1 MRKRLHNND
10 ELLDSPQYGW
20 EELKFLLDT
29 NLPVKANN
37 GPSILR
43 AGIAASLT
51 TLLLLCSLIIH
62 NHSVRLVSLNN
73 YQSKEIQNADEN
85 TFKKE
90 KHTVQTVCKLNF
102 KQTIFEPGTDH
113 NLAERKVNEPSVKQQ
128 LFPAQNAEELVRI
141 DRANLET
148 ENGLN
153 IETISTKSVHD
164 SIPPLSRIAVS
175 ADVSDKICNYI
186 LHKSRLQFSVG
197 AAVNITPEQRQ
208 SLQPFPVAEVL
219 LKSSSDFYLS
229 MGLTVG
235 SVVATSGHGVSKT
248 VYLNDTANNIQ
259 FYNKVTRY
267 TRLYYADLPLMAGVQ
282 LGKRWSA
289 EGGLQASILLN
300 TKSKEFIDK
309 YDFQRRQANVAQNSL
324 MGTAAAVLENNYQVT
339 PLKIDYRFVG
349 GLRYS
354 MHKTAFDL
362 TYQYAFRPV
371 FKGKQV
377 TANRNQL
384 LTFKVLYKLK

>member
-10 ELLDSPQYGW
+10 VIFDSPQHGW

-37 GPSILR
+37 RPSIIR

-51 TLLLLCSLIIH
+51 GLFLLSSLIIH
-62 NHSVRLVSLNN
+62 DHSVLPVSRNS
-73 YQSKEIQNADEN
+73 YQAKSTQNADEN
-85 TFKKE
+85 TFKKVQ
-90 KHTVQTVCKLNF
+90 HIVQTVRKLNF
-102 KQTIFEPGTDH
+102 QQTIFKPGTDH
-113 NLAERKVNEPSVKQQ
+113 DLAEKKVNKASVKKQ
-128 LFPAQNAEELVRI
+128 LFPAQNVGELVTI
-141 DRANLET
+141 ERANLET
-148 ENGLN
+148 ENDFN
-153 IETISTKSVHD
+153 IETISAKSVHN
-164 SIPPLSRIAVS
+164 SIPPFSRIAVS
-175 ADVSDKICNYI
+175 AVVSDKISNYI
-186 LHKSRLQFSVG
+186 EHNSRLQFSVG
-197 AAVNITPEQRQ
+197 AAVNITPKQRQ

-219 LKSSSDFYLS
+219 FKTSSGFYLS

-289 EGGLQASILLN
+289 EGGIQASILLN
-300 TKSKEFIDK
+300 TKSKESIDK
-309 YDFQRRQANVAQNSL
+309 YDFQMRQANVPQNTF
-324 MGTAAAVLENNYQVT
+324 MVTAAAAPENNYQVT
-339 PLKIDYRFVG
+339 PLKMDYRFVG
-349 GLRYS
+349 GLRFS
-354 MHKTAFDL
+354 MHKTTFDL
-362 TYQYAFRPV
+362 TYQYGIRPA

-377 TANRNQL
+377 TADRNQV